1 MRKEG
6 LVEHILSNKASGLES
21 KAAATR
27 ALQAVLAAIET
38 GIKKDGEVQL
48 VGFGT
53 FKIKSRP
60 ARKGRNPGTGEVI
73 KIKASKTVNFKC
85 GSDLKAI
92 AGKARP
98 SKYSEGGTVAP
109 KERFFPY
116 GQKTHPAL
124 GYLKN

>member
-38 GIKKDGEVQL
+38 GIKKDGAVQL

-53 FKIKSRP
+53 FTIKSRP
-60 ARKGRNPGTGEVI
+60 ARKGHNPGTGEAI

-85 GSDLKAI
+85 GSDLKAL

-98 SKYSEGGTVAP
+98 SK
-109 KERFFPY
+109 
-116 GQKTHPAL
+116 
-124 GYLKN
+124 

>member
-6 LVEHILSNKASGLES
+6 LVEQLVSNKAAGLES

-27 ALQAVLAAIET
+27 ALQAVLSAIEI

-60 ARKGRNPGTGEVI
+60 ARKGHNPGTGEVI

-85 GSDLKAI
+85 GAALKAI

-98 SKYSEGGTVAP
+98 SK
-109 KERFFPY
+109 
-116 GQKTHPAL
+116 
-124 GYLKN
+124 

>member
-6 LVEHILSNKASGLES
+6 LVEQLASNKASGLES

-27 ALQAVLAAIET
+27 ALNAVLAAIET

-73 KIKASKTVNFKC
+73 KIKASKTVTFKC
-85 GSDLKAI
+85 GSELKSI

-98 SKYSEGGTVAP
+98 SK
-109 KERFFPY
+109 
-116 GQKTHPAL
+116 
-124 GYLKN
+124 

>member
-1 MRKEG
+1 MGKTYMVCGHAHRLTLAGGNGVMNKEG
-6 LVEHILSNKASGLES
+6 LVEQLASNKASGLAS

-27 ALQAVLAAIET
+27 ALNAVLAALAT

-48 VGFGT
+48 IGFGT
-53 FKIKSRP
+53 FTIKSRP

-85 GSDLKAI
+85 GSALKAL

-98 SKYSEGGTVAP
+98 RK
-109 KERFFPY
+109 
-116 GQKTHPAL
+116 
-124 GYLKN
+124 

>member
-6 LVEHILSNKASGLES
+6 LVEHMLSNKASGFES

-60 ARKGRNPGTGEVI
+60 ARKGHNPGTGEVI

-85 GSDLKAI
+85 GSELKAL
-92 AGKARP
+92 AGKARS
-98 SKYSEGGTVAP
+98 SK
-109 KERFFPY
+109 
-116 GQKTHPAL
+116 
-124 GYLKN
+124 

>member
-6 LVEHILSNKASGLES
+6 FVEQLVSNKAAGLES

-27 ALQAVLAAIET
+27 ALNAVLSAIET

-60 ARKGRNPGTGEVI
+60 ARKGRNPGTGAVI
-73 KIKASKTVNFKC
+73 KIKASKTVAFKC
-85 GSDLKAI
+85 GSALKAI

-98 SKYSEGGTVAP
+98 GK
-109 KERFFPY
+109 
-116 GQKTHPAL
+116 
-124 GYLKN
+124 

>member
-6 LVEHILSNKASGLES
+6 LVAQLVSNKASGLES

-27 ALQAVLAAIET
+27 ALQAVLSAIET
-38 GIKKDGEVQL
+38 GIKKDGEVRL

-53 FKIKSRP
+53 FTIKSRP

-73 KIKASKTVNFKC
+73 KIKASKTVTFKC
-85 GSDLKAI
+85 GSELKAM

-98 SKYSEGGTVAP
+98 SK
-109 KERFFPY
+109 
-116 GQKTHPAL
+116 
-124 GYLKN
+124 